1 MRVVVQLDGAMV
13 NDFTSDGLEC
23 PTTN

>member
-1 MRVVVQLDGAMV
+1 MRVVVQLDGAVV

-23 PTTN
+23 PTSN